1 MLGAFRLLVGG
12 AVAFVCA
19 TALFWAG
26 LLFEHR
32 PEGWPDL
39 KLGVFHLRL
48 PDGPWARLAAVQ
60 RVAAAA
66 EARNRRVTL
75 QRAQASRD
83 AGVAEAK
90 AQDRI
95 HIVYRTLREEIP
107 VHVAPETDRAFRL
120 PVGLVRL
127 HDAAARGVEL
137 SRVPDPAGEPD
148 GAASRVQPSDLA
160 GALIDN
166 YGACRADA
174 EQLAALQAW
183 VRRQEGIE

>member
-1 MLGAFRLLVGG
+1 VLGAFRLLVGG

-32 PEGWPDL
+32 PAGWPDL

-66 EARNRRVTL
+66 EAHNRQVVV
-75 QRAQASRD
+75 QRAQVSRA
-83 AGVAEAK
+83 AGAAEAE
-90 AQDRI
+90 AQDHIR
-95 HIVYRTLREEIP
+95 IVYRTLREEIP
-107 VHVAPETDRAFRL
+107 AHVAAETDRRFAL

-127 HDAAARGVEL
+127 HDAAARGLEL

-148 GAASRVQPSDLA
+148 GAASGVQPSDLA
-160 GALIDN
+160 GALVDN

-174 EQLAALQAW
+174 EQLAALQTW
-183 VRRQEGIE
+183 IRRQERIE

>member
-1 MLGAFRLLVGG
+1 MLTAFRLLIGG

-32 PEGWPDL
+32 PAGWPDL
-39 KLGVFHLRL
+39 KLGLFHLRL

-66 EARNRRVTL
+66 QAHNRLITQ
-75 QRAQASRD
+75 QRTEVSLA
-83 AGVAEAK
+83 AGAAEVR

-95 HIVYRTLREEIP
+95 GIVYRTLREEIP
-107 VHVAPETDRAFRL
+107 THVSPETDRRFVL

-148 GAASRVQPSDLA
+148 DAASRVQPSDLA
-160 GALIDN
+160 GAVVDN

-174 EQLAALQAW
+174 EQLTALQAW
-183 VRRQEGIE
+183 VRRQRGID

>member
-12 AVAFVCA
+12 VVAFVCA

-32 PEGWPDL
+32 PAGWPDL

-66 EARNRRVTL
+66 EAHNKQLTL
-75 QRAQASRD
+75 QRAEVSRD
-83 AGVAEAK
+83 ASVAEAK
-90 AQDRI
+90 AQGRI
-95 HIVYRTLREEIP
+95 RIVYRTLREEIP
-107 VHVAPETDRAFRL
+107 TYVTPETDRRFAL

-127 HDAAARGVEL
+127 HDAAARGVAL

-148 GAASRVQPSDLA
+148 GAASSVQPSDLA
-160 GALIDN
+160 AAITDN
-166 YGACRADA
+166 YGACRADS

-183 VRRQEGIE
+183 IGRQQGIE